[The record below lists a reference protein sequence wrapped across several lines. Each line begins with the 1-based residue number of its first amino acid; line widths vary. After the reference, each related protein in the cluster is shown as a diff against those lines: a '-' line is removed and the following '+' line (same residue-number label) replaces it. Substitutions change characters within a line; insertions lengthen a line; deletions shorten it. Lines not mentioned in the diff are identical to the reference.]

1 LSIVCYAAKRE
12 TGIIVQHFKQQ
23 EQYKMSWLIHV
34 LGQWLTAL
42 LTPPSAPA
50 HPDTMNLQDWADLPA
65 HHPVCDEA
73 PC

>member
-1 LSIVCYAAKRE
+1 
-12 TGIIVQHFKQQ
+12 
-23 EQYKMSWLIHV
+23 MSWLIHV

-42 LTPPSAPA
+42 LTPSSAPA